1 MRISDWSSDVCSS
14 DLAAFLLIGT
24 QPEEIGV
31 VHQNEPLVRTAQ
43 AQAASAEPCP
53 MIVDSQGEVQPPI
66 IIGERPV
73 EAGQSIDVPAEPGN
87 TSEASPDEIIVI
99 ARGEAT
105 PGDPLQNVKIKAF
118 KETGSA
124 PCREEGSEN
133 VGRQGVAV

>member
-66 IIGERPV
+66 MIGERPV

-99 ARGEAT
+99 ARGEA
-105 PGDPLQNVKIKAF
+105 PQGDPLQNVNIEAF
-118 KETGSA
+118 QELGRASG
-124 PCREEGSEN
+124 RERRGKY
-133 VGRQGVAV
+133 V